1 MSTQQNINNTDYSLY
16 NKILDYTNYVKT
28 YITTAIPSNSRD
40 IRIHLLDEI
49 YTLTKNM
56 FYATYTKGN
65 IRSKH
70 LVDIQVSISLI
81 DMMTNELKK
90 EKTISKKHLDVS
102 INKLSSIKNII
113 YAWKFN
119 EESKKNQTNL

>member
-1 MSTQQNINNTDYSLY
+1 MSTKNPNESDYSLY
-16 NKILDYTNYVKT
+16 SKILDYTTYVKT
-28 YITTAIPSNSRD
+28 YITTAIPSNNRD

-49 YTLTKNM
+49 YLLTKNM

-65 IRSKH
+65 IRSKYI
-70 LVDIQVSISLI
+70 VDIQVSISLI
-81 DMMTNELKK
+81 DMMINELRNIKS
-90 EKTISKKHLDVS
+90 IQKKHLDVS

-119 EESKKNQTNL
+119 EESKKNEKNI

>member
-1 MSTQQNINNTDYSLY
+1 MSTKNPNESDYSIY
-16 NKILDYTNYVKT
+16 NKILDYTTYVKT
-28 YITTAIPSNSRD
+28 YITSAIPSNNRD

-49 YTLTKNM
+49 YLLTKNM

-65 IRSKH
+65 IRSKY
-70 LVDIQVSISLI
+70 LVDIQVNISLI
-81 DMMTNELKK
+81 DMMTNELRNIKS
-90 EKTISKKHLDVS
+90 IQKKHLDVS

-119 EESKKNQTNL
+119 EESKKNEKNI